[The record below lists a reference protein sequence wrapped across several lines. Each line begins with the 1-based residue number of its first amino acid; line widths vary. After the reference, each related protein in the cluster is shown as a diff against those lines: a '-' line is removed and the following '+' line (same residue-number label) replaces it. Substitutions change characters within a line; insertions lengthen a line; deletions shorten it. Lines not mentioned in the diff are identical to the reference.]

1 VSTDKP
7 VVGDYDGDGKADVAV
22 FRPASGMW
30 FVLLSSTN
38 ASTSVAYTWG
48 MLGDTPVPTDY
59 DGDGKTDVAV
69 YREASG
75 EWFILTSSSQYS
87 AYASVTWGESADVPA
102 LAHP

>member
-1 VSTDKP
+1 
-7 VVGDYDGDGKADVAV
+7 
-22 FRPASGMW
+22 
-30 FVLLSSTN
+30 
-38 ASTSVAYTWG
+38 